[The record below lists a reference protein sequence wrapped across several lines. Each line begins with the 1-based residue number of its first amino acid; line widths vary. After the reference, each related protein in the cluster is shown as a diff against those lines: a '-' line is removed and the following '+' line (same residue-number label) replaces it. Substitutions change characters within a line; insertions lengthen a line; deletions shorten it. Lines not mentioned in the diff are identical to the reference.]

1 MQTSLLL
8 LMQATIALESPA
20 TRSHYELGA
29 PEVFTFLFVMLG
41 PLKLLGAFAQ
51 ATATLPATQVRALAV
66 KATLIATAAVVLG
79 GLIGASL
86 MGKWKIDSPILEI
99 TAGIILFLVAL
110 QLVMQ
115 QYEAPAPSS
124 ATAQKAPPAL
134 MHVVFPMVLTPYGI
148 ALVIVLLA
156 LSADPA
162 RTLLI
167 VGIVLAIML
176 LNLLGMLCAHWIM
189 RRVALPL
196 GILGAVLA
204 VLQVALAL
212 QLVFDGLR
220 GLHVV

>member
-8 LMQATIALESPA
+8 LMQATVALESPA

-124 ATAQKAPPAL
+124 ATTQKAPPAL

-167 VGIVLAIML
+167 LGIVLAIML
-176 LNLLGMLCAHWIM
+176 LNLLGMLSAHWIM